1 MTRLT
6 AAAAAILMLSQAA
19 YAAGPEGTWMSEDGG
34 LKVRLSNC
42 GGRLCGR
49 VVWLNEPIDRKTGKL
64 KTDKLNPDPAKRS
77 RPLIGLKVVKGFKLI
92 GRNEWVGTIYN
103 ADDGHSY
110 HAYLKVKDAHTARLQ
125 GCVFT
130 ILCRGHTWTRT
141 N

>member
-1 MTRLT
+1 MKLVS
-6 AAAAAILMLSQAA
+6 AAAAALLMLSQSAN
-19 YAAGPEGTWMSEDGG
+19 AAGPEGTWVSEDGG
-34 LKVRLSNC
+34 LKVHLSHC
-42 GGRLCGR
+42 GGALCGK
-49 VVWLNEPIDRKTGKL
+49 VVWLDEPIDRETGKP

-77 RPLIGLKVVKGFKLI
+77 RPLIGLKVVKSFKPV
-92 GRNEWVGTIYN
+92 GKNEWAGTIYN

-110 HAYLKVKDAHTARLQ
+110 HAYLKVEDAHTARLQ